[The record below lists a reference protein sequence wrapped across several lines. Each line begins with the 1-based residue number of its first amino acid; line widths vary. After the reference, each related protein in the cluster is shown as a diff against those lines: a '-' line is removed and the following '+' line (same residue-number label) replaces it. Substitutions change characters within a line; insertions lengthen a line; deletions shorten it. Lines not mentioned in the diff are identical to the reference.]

1 MIVIVAPDSFT
12 GTLTAPEVAA
22 AIAAGWR
29 AARPDDEVR
38 RVPLSD
44 GGDGLLEVLGAR
56 ADGPADSSA
65 GPAGEVRRTEVVG
78 PHGRPVVAPW
88 LLRDDGTAVVESA
101 RACGLSLLPEDER
114 DPLSTTTWGVGQL
127 LDEARGAGA
136 TRILVGLGG
145 SATVDGGA
153 GALAGLGY
161 RLRVADGSGLKVGG
175 GELAQVASA
184 SDDWV
189 ADGWGDVEVVL
200 LCDVRTG
207 LEDAPARFGPQKG
220 ADETAVA
227 LLEAGLARWADVVE
241 RDLTDRHL
249 RGRPGSGAAGGLSFG
264 LAAALGGRMVSGSA
278 HVAEAVG
285 LERALRGADL
295 VVTGEG
301 RLDATS
307 LQGKVVGEVADLAHR
322 AEVPMAAVVGVVEDG
337 TDLLAAVVESGPE
350 SPGDPGGA
358 VREAARRLAG
368 GW

>member
-1 MIVIVAPDSFT
+1 MIVVVAPDSFT
-12 GTLTAPEVAA
+12 GTLSAPDVAA
-22 AIAAGWR
+22 AIAEGWA

-44 GGDGLLEVLGAR
+44 GGDGLLEVLGAER
-56 ADGPADSSA
+56 AHRSSGA
-65 GPAGEVRRTEVVG
+65 ARGRIRRTEVVG
-78 PHGRPVVAPW
+78 AHGRPVVASW

-101 RACGLSLLPEDER
+101 RACGLALLAEDER

-127 LDEARGAGA
+127 LDGARAAGA
-136 TRILVGLGG
+136 ARILVGLGG

-175 GELAQVASA
+175 GELGQIASA

-189 ADGWGDVEVVL
+189 AEGWEDVEVVL
-200 LCDVRTG
+200 LCDVRTV

-220 ADETAVA
+220 ADDAAVA
-227 LLEAGLARWADVVE
+227 LLEAGLARWAEIVE
-241 RDLTDRHL
+241 RDLTDRRL

-264 LAAALGGRMVSGSA
+264 LAAGLGGRMVSGSA
-278 HVAEAVG
+278 HVVGAVG

-295 VVTGEG
+295 VITGEG

-322 AEVPMAAVVGVVEDG
+322 AEVPVAAVVGAVEDG
-337 TDLLAAVVESGPE
+337 TDLLTAVVESGPE
-350 SPGDPGGA
+350 SPGGPGGA
-358 VREAARRLAG
+358 VREAARRLAR